1 MENDKEILI
10 KALRIEGISQDK
22 MVFEKYPTFVMENGH
37 KILGF
42 FTIKAEWVLHC
53 CSFVLIILLKTL
65 MVSINFKKRR
75 QYAS

>member
-42 FTIKAEWVLHC
+42 FTIKAEWGFPSLQLYVDNPFENAHGE
-53 CSFVLIILLKTL
+53 
-65 MVSINFKKRR
+65 
-75 QYAS
+75 Y